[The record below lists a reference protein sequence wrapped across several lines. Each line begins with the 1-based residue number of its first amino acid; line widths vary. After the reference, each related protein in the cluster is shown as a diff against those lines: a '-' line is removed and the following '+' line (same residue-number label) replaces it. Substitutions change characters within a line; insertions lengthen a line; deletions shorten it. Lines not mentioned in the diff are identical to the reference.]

1 MARELPR
8 PEPLR
13 GLRAVTLLVVLLLG
27 ELALL
32 GAALLAWRWTLDE
45 RAKRSANDAGSLA
58 GRVGELEQ
66 LTRRFEERLKHV
78 EWKLPQR

>member
-1 MARELPR
+1 M
-8 PEPLR
+8 
-13 GLRAVTLLVVLLLG
+13 TLLVVLLLG

-45 RAKRSANDAGSLA
+45 RSQRSASDAGSLA